1 MIARCT
7 VEPVARG
14 LAPRPN
20 NHAYNSANSASTAPE
35 APLTATTDIIP
46 YLDYPAVSAGAGL

>member
-14 LAPRPN
+14 LAPRPD
-20 NHAYNSANSASTAPE
+20 NHAYNSQLAEAFVCLGYAHARREPIPSERLRLTYFTA
-35 APLTATTDIIP
+35 D
-46 YLDYPAVSAGAGL
+46 